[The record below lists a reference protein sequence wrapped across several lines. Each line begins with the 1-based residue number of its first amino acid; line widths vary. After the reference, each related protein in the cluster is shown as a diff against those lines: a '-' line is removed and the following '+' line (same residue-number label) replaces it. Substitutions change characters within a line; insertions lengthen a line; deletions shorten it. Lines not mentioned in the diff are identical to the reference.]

1 MKFSLQA
8 RAGTEGRGGMKSTM
22 VAVVVALA
30 MAASTARAWDSE
42 GHMMVAA
49 VAWKHLDD
57 PSRARVAQ
65 LLKLNPDYSKWIA
78 NIAPD
83 QQAQIAFVTAATWPD
98 AIKAEAGYI
107 FDGERPSG
115 PAAVSYTHLD
125 VYKRQTLRIEDGQN
139 NNKMDAFVDTAGDFL
154 RAAAGIFAPPDK
166 GDRNLPSESATTLRD
181 LRKAAV
187 KVTLLLD
194 VNPRGSGSAKDSKAM
209 EDALQRLRECVER
222 FVESVEKEEAR
233 PIDQIS

>member
-1 MKFSLQA
+1 MMA
-8 RAGTEGRGGMKSTM
+8 A
-22 VAVVVALA
+22 VVALITLLVNA
-30 MAASTARAWDSE
+30 FISYQTWKATARATDEQVQHAKALEAFKQTLTLNAERQKKRLERLSE
-42 GHMMVAA
+42 LQRSAE
-49 VAWKHLDD
+49 LTL
-57 PSRARVAQ
+57 SRA
-65 LLKLNPDYSKWIA
+65 N
-78 NIAPD
+78 
-83 QQAQIAFVTAATWPD
+83 T
-98 AIKAEAGYI
+98 
-107 FDGERPSG
+107 
-115 PAAVSYTHLD
+115 VSEL
-125 VYKRQTLRIEDGQN
+125 QSTLRIEDGQN